1 MVSQPTFLLDEMDR
15 HNTRIKKEA
24 AEEFQRSAWRNCWG
38 WEGPKAGEYCEIDSC
53 VVPTEHGGTVYAY
66 MEQVRLIDE
75 RADGTWLAE
84 IEMGVAN
91 WWDSKTPFKWPHD
104 GTRVILRI
112 CDIWPHVR
120 ELRKKRADL
129 ARVAE
134 QPPTPH
140 YMQE

>member
-1 MVSQPTFLLDEMDR
+1 MLTQPTFLLADMD
-15 HNTRIKKEA
+15 KETA
-24 AEEFQRSAWRNCWG
+24 ARRKAEAEEHQKELWRLCWD
-38 WEGPKAGEYCEIDSC
+38 WDGPKAGEHCEIDTR
-53 VVPTEHGGTVYAY
+53 VVSKEDGGTVYVY
-66 MEQVRLIDE
+66 MEQAKLIEE
-75 RADGTWLAE
+75 RPDGTWLAE
-84 IEMGVAN
+84 IDMGVAN

-112 CDIWPHVR
+112 CDIWPPVR